1 MPRDASSSTRALLEK
16 RRHMDR
22 QANHVEYAVL
32 NRLCRRRLAEDHAN
46 LVRSRLL
53 DAAHRKR
60 SLKMEKRALAEN
72 RLSIPCSKAP
82 DGSRCSSGPE
92 MENIM
97 ANFYTALY
105 KSDSGQT
112 AVLSPEE
119 EVSPILTSEVRQGM
133 GPAKVRNALE
143 EQGVEARYT
152 KVLSECYSGCTTVFR
167 PFLNDI
173 EVSVEKGSVIRNCD
187 WSTFGVLIDGE
198 RLNHLR
204 FAGDIVLI
212 TRSPDDAS
220 EMLRRLDEERSKAGL
235 TINKTKT
242 KISNERRML
251 GLSLRQQKE
260 RHLHNS
266 DVRALSEVSDAV
278 LHADES
284 KHRARSS
291 GILSSIVYKGV
302 RQRDTVSPKLFTA
315 TLENVMRKLE
325 WDNMVVRV
333 DGRLLHYLHF
343 ADDIVLITP
352 NISQAERML
361 AHFDDSCGKIGLRL
375 NLTKKMFMRNGWV
388 PDAPFSLNGTT
399 ISKCSCYVYLGRKV
413 NMMNDL
419 APKLGR
425 GKQATWKAYKSI
437 EKVVKKTKITTLRAH
452 PFNTTVLPALTYVSE
467 TWALRTLQGHC
478 RVRQVQ

>member
-1 MPRDASSSTRALLEK
+1 MSTRITPVWLEPLSRSGTNVVPKHPTMPRDASSSTRALLEK

-119 EVSPILTSEVRQGM
+119 EVSPILTSEVRQG
-133 GPAKVRNALE
+133 
-143 EQGVEARYT
+143 
-152 KVLSECYSGCTTVFR
+152 S
-167 PFLNDI
+167 
-173 EVSVEKGSVIRNCD
+173 
-187 WSTFGVLIDGE
+187 
-198 RLNHLR
+198 
-204 FAGDIVLI
+204 DIVLI

-242 KISNERRML
+242 K
-251 GLSLRQQKE
+251 
-260 RHLHNS
+260 
-266 DVRALSEVSDAV
+266 
-278 LHADES
+278 
-284 KHRARSS
+284 
-291 GILSSIVYKGV
+291 
-302 RQRDTVSPKLFTA
+302 
-315 TLENVMRKLE
+315 NVMRKLE

-467 TWALRTLQGHC
+467 TSRTDYRTHHISALSLPPPQMQHH
-478 RVRQVQ
+478 VEMS